1 MRVSEQRSLAGSE
14 RGQPGC
20 SCAGVFGGEAG
31 LSRVACAGLALVGRE
46 GRAQP
51 WCADPERGRRDLGE
65 RKAHLRS
72 IVRAGS
78 RIWSGAEDSF
88 LK

>member
-1 MRVSEQRSLAGSE
+1 MV
-14 RGQPGC
+14 
-20 SCAGVFGGEAG
+20 
-31 LSRVACAGLALVGRE
+31 CAGLALVGRG

-51 WCADPERGRRDLGE
+51 WCADPERGRSDSGE

-72 IVRAGS
+72 IVRAES
-78 RIWSGAEDSF
+78 RIWSGAEDSS